1 MRVIGGEL
9 RGRKLSVPKDDAVR
23 PTTDRVK
30 ESMFNLIGGFLEED
44 TVVYDLFSGTG
55 GLGIEALSRGAGK
68 AYFCDRSRNSYDLT
82 RKNLR
87 DCRLED
93 RSRCVFGDFRKAVEQ
108 FDAPADL
115 VFLDPPYGL
124 DLWKPASDLLLE
136 KGKLRDGAVLVM
148 EHGEKQSLKGL
159 DPRLEL
165 IKERKYGLILV
176 TIYRYREIPEG
187 SGDQDEVA
195 PIGEQ

>member
-1 MRVIGGEL
+1 
-9 RGRKLSVPKDDAVR
+9 
-23 PTTDRVK
+23 
-30 ESMFNLIGGFLEED
+30 
-44 TVVYDLFSGTG
+44 
-55 GLGIEALSRGAGK
+55 
-68 AYFCDRSRNSYDLT
+68 
-82 RKNLR
+82 
-87 DCRLED
+87 
-93 RSRCVFGDFRKAVEQ
+93 
-108 FDAPADL
+108 
-115 VFLDPPYGL
+115 LDPPYGL

-136 KGKLRDGAVLVM
+136 KGKLRDGAILVM